1 MKLGIDLGGTKIE
14 IAIFSDTNTIEWKK
28 RVMTP
33 VSNYAQVVETLRQLI
48 EESLNATGFTG
59 PVGMSIPGSES
70 PVDGLIRGANSQ
82 ALNGKNLVND
92 VQNCS
97 GREVRVA
104 NDANCFVLSES
115 TDGSA
120 KKASS
125 VFGVIIGTGCG
136 GGLVLNKQLV
146 SGFNNISGEWGHN
159 PLPWQTESELKYE
172 RCWCGLK
179 GWLETYISGTAVSK
193 DYKKLTGIELSVQ
206 EILDKTLTDEIAEL
220 VIKQLEDRL
229 SRALSTV
236 INMIDPEIIVLGGGL
251 SNVERLYDSV
261 PKLWN
266 KYVFSELIETRLLKP
281 MYGDSSGIR
290 GAAWLWDDN

>member
-1 MKLGIDLGGTKIE
+1 M
-14 IAIFSDTNTIEWKK
+14 
-28 RVMTP
+28 
-33 VSNYAQVVETLRQLI
+33 
-48 EESLNATGFTG
+48 
-59 PVGMSIPGSES
+59 
-70 PVDGLIRGANSQ
+70 
-82 ALNGKNLVND
+82 
-92 VQNCS
+92 
-97 GREVRVA
+97 
-104 NDANCFVLSES
+104 
-115 TDGSA
+115 
-120 KKASS
+120 
-125 VFGVIIGTGCG
+125 
-136 GGLVLNKQLV
+136 V

-179 GWLETYISGTAVSK
+179 GCLETYISGTAVSK

-251 SNVERLYDSV
+251 SNIERLYDSV

-266 KYVFSELIETRLLKP
+266 KYVFSDLIETRLLKP

-290 GAAWLWDDN
+290 GAAWLWNDI

>member
-14 IAIFSDTNTIEWKK
+14 IAIFSDTNDIEWKK

-33 VSNYAQVVETLRQLI
+33 VSNYSQVVETLRQLI
-48 EESLNATGFTG
+48 EESLNATGFKG

-70 PVDGLIRGANSQ
+70 PANGLIRGANSQ
-82 ALNGKNLVND
+82 VLNGKNLVND
-92 VQNCS
+92 VENCS

-115 TDGSA
+115 TDGSGQ
-120 KKASS
+120 KANS

-172 RCWCGLK
+172 NCWCGLK
-179 GWLETYISGTAVSK
+179 GCLETYISGTAVSK

-251 SNVERLYDSV
+251 SNIERLYDSV

-266 KYVFSELIETRLLKP
+266 KYVFSDLIETRLLKP

-290 GAAWLWDDN
+290 GAAWLWNDI